1 MQTLSL
7 KKLSD
12 IDMGKMNR
20 TFWSCTLALLMIAC
34 GDNDEPNPEPVPTP
48 SSEMTVISYFV
59 ANASNIEDDIWTN
72 ISAMYDGLSLMDK
85 SATLLIYWDGSGSYG
100 SWGYPVILR
109 YTTDGHGNVNGRE
122 PLLEDATVEEVIGL
136 AEVVKEYPSQLSTDK
151 SVMSQV
157 LKDLI
162 SLSPTDKVGLI
173 AASHGSSWLNTIYMS
188 RSARSFGQDGKGTD
202 NTMIIKDMAD
212 AMKSTGKHFDFLL
225 FDACCM
231 GTIEV
236 CYDLRDAVDYQIAS
250 VMEVP
255 AYGFPYENSLHYLYE
270 GNLDGYK
277 KICQAYIDFYKEQS
291 SNAWG
296 TIALIDSK
304 EMQSLTDVV
313 KQEIIEHKDLLA
325 DYDVNVL
332 QEYGRQGGP
341 DIAYDLEQ
349 FIKNLNGNLNPEN
362 FKAQLDK
369 TILYKGCL
377 EKAKPS
383 SYSVDADNF
392 CGLGIYIPIPSRSKW
407 NDYFKT
413 IDWYTASGWNEVT
426 FSWDF

>member
-1 MQTLSL
+1 
-7 KKLSD
+7 
-12 IDMGKMNR
+12 MNR
-20 TFWSCTLALLMIAC
+20 LFICCTLAFLLIAC
-34 GDNDEPNPEPVPTP
+34 GNNDEPNPPVPELVE
-48 SSEMTVISYFV
+48 SSNMTVMGYFV
-59 ANASNIEDDIWTN
+59 ADASNIEDDIWTN
-72 ISAMYDGLSLMDK
+72 ISAMYDGLSLMKK

-100 SWGYPVILR
+100 SWDYPVVLR
-109 YTTDGHGNVNGRE
+109 YTTDGHGNVNGHE
-122 PLLEDATVEEVIGL
+122 PLPEDATVEEVIEL
-136 AEVVKEYPSQLSTDK
+136 AEVVKKYPSQLSTDK
-151 SVMSQV
+151 DVMSKV

-162 SLSPTDKVGLI
+162 DLSPTEQVGLI

-277 KICQAYIDFYKEQS
+277 KICQAYIDFYSEQT

-296 TIALIDSK
+296 TIAIVNSK
-304 EMQSLTDVV
+304 EIQALTDIV

-325 DYDVNVL
+325 NYDVNVL

-349 FIKNLNGNLNPEN
+349 FIKTLNENNNPSS
-362 FKAQLDK
+362 FKTQLDK

-377 EKAKPS
+377 TEAHPS
-383 SYSVDADNF
+383 SYAVDADNF

-413 IDWYTASGWNEVT
+413 IDWYMASGWNEVT
-426 FSWDF
+426 FSWIF

>member
-1 MQTLSL
+1 
-7 KKLSD
+7 
-12 IDMGKMNR
+12 MNR
-20 TFWSCTLALLMIAC
+20 LFICCTLAFLLIAC
-34 GDNDEPNPEPVPTP
+34 GNNDEPNPPVPEPVE
-48 SSEMTVISYFV
+48 SSNMTVMGYFV
-59 ANASNIEDDIWTN
+59 ADASNIEDDIWTN
-72 ISAMYDGLSLMDK
+72 ISAMYDGLSLMKK

-100 SWGYPVILR
+100 SWDYPVVLR
-109 YTTDGHGNVNGRE
+109 YTTDGHGNVNGHE
-122 PLLEDATVEEVIGL
+122 PLPEDATVEEVIEL
-136 AEVVKEYPSQLSTDK
+136 AEVVKKYPSQLSTDK
-151 SVMSQV
+151 DVMSKV

-162 SLSPTDKVGLI
+162 DLSPTEQIGLI

-277 KICQAYIDFYKEQS
+277 KICQAYIDFYSEQT

-296 TIALIDSK
+296 TIAIVNSK
-304 EMQSLTDVV
+304 EIQALTDII

-325 DYDVNVL
+325 NYDVNVL

-349 FIKNLNGNLNPEN
+349 FIKTLNENNNPSS
-362 FKAQLDK
+362 FKTQLDK

-377 EKAKPS
+377 TEAHPS
-383 SYSVDADNF
+383 SYAVDADNF

-413 IDWYTASGWNEVT
+413 IDWYMASGWNEVT
-426 FSWDF
+426 FSWIF

>member
-1 MQTLSL
+1 
-7 KKLSD
+7 
-12 IDMGKMNR
+12 MNR
-20 TFWSCTLALLMIAC
+20 LFICCTLAFLLIAC
-34 GDNDEPNPEPVPTP
+34 GNNDEPNPPVPEPVE
-48 SSEMTVISYFV
+48 SSNMTVMGYFV
-59 ANASNIEDDIWTN
+59 ADASNIEDDIWTN
-72 ISAMYDGLSLMDK
+72 ISAMYDGLSLMKK

-100 SWGYPVILR
+100 SWDYPVVLR
-109 YTTDGHGNVNGRE
+109 YTTDGNGNVNGHE
-122 PLLEDATVEEVIGL
+122 PLPEDATVEEVIEL
-136 AEVVKEYPSQLSTDK
+136 AEVVKKYPSQLSTDK
-151 SVMSQV
+151 DVMSKV

-162 SLSPTDKVGLI
+162 DLSPTEQIGLI

-188 RSARSFGQDGKGTD
+188 RSTRSFGQDGKGTD

-277 KICQAYIDFYKEQS
+277 KICQAYIDFYSEQT

-296 TIALIDSK
+296 TIAIVNSK
-304 EMQSLTDVV
+304 EIQALTDIV

-325 DYDVNVL
+325 NYDVNVL

-349 FIKNLNGNLNPEN
+349 FIKTLNENNNPSS

-377 EKAKPS
+377 TEAHPS
-383 SYSVDADNF
+383 SYAVDADNF

-413 IDWYTASGWNEVT
+413 IDWYMASGWNEVT
-426 FSWDF
+426 FSWIF